1 MILCRDFGQLPH
13 ALIKMEW
20 KNLMRWCT
28 SSNCTERQT
37 PYMSMIAS
45 ALGHNCI
52 SCLKQVLGLEMTMYQ
67 TVDQLCHGN
76 TMLSR

>member
-1 MILCRDFGQLPH
+1 
-13 ALIKMEW
+13 
-20 KNLMRWCT
+20 
-28 SSNCTERQT
+28 
-37 PYMSMIAS
+37 MSMIAS